1 MAFCTIQL
9 VLEFKRLI
17 GTCTYNRLKYNT
29 PLGKRYDMLCGL
41 IDDWE
46 WRLKVFLPIQ
56 HNDDTLNS
64 RRNGFPLLS
73 ILLILFIYCY
83 YISTYTTG
91 NIIIKNGRTAAAII
105 IIPSLHYGYRAVEFS
120 RNLAEW
126 RTLRQTQTGTFNCAQ
141 NAEEAQNIC
150 DLQRTGFGARCGR

>member
-29 PLGKRYDMLCGL
+29 PIGKRYDMLW
-41 IDDWE
+41 IDR
-46 WRLKVFLPIQ
+46 RLRMTVKVFLPIQ

-73 ILLILFIYCY
+73 ILLILFMYCY

-105 IIPSLHYGYRAVEFS
+105 NNNIIIIIPALFGYRAVEFS
-120 RNLAEW
+120 RNLAE
-126 RTLRQTQTGTFNCAQ
+126 
-141 NAEEAQNIC
+141 
-150 DLQRTGFGARCGR
+150 